1 LANKAKRRDIQVM
14 RGGVKSCRRG
24 GYSRG
29 RGRNQ
34 RGRGRSDFDRIE
46 KLTDVSLLQTSQL
59 SFALEKSL
67 KLNPIDFTG
76 SCKERGQRSIHLV
89 FHVSL
94 LKGKIGNNVVTASIM
109 PLTDEGEGGR
119 VKLFWK

>member
-1 LANKAKRRDIQVM
+1 MAYM
-14 RGGVKSCRRG
+14 
-24 GYSRG
+24 
-29 RGRNQ
+29 
-34 RGRGRSDFDRIE
+34 
-46 KLTDVSLLQTSQL
+46 LQL
-59 SFALEKSL
+59 
-67 KLNPIDFTG
+67 P
-76 SCKERGQRSIHLV
+76 ERASIHLV

>member
-76 SCKERGQRSIHLV
+76 SCKERGQWPIC
-89 FHVSL
+89 FNY
-94 LKGKIGNNVVTASIM
+94 LKGPLSILYFM
-109 PLTDEGEGGR
+109 YHCLKER
-119 VKLFWK
+119 